1 MSDSTAT
8 LMRTDYP
15 CQRRLWPGA
24 DARDPRNLLLAK
36 EYRAGAVRDGDRIAT
51 VRAHRILEAGGTRGR
66 LVLEF

>member
-36 EYRAGAVRDGDRIAT
+36 EYRAG
-51 VRAHRILEAGGTRGR
+51 GTRGR